1 MLFRVRRRPRA
12 RREEMLR
19 PTTWLLVLQA
29 AGGFVGAPG
38 NARSAVVRRASDADL
53 LAAAAGVGRGMAAK
67 RKNKHVNKYQKKDV
81 KEDPWERALRQ
92 AEEEDEA
99 APAPPTYA
107 LQADCFC
114 EGAALARKRR
124 SSTKPVLD
132 FDARDPSTFGFQELG
147 KVVGAHGVRGSLR
160 VDAPSAVD
168 VEMALSAAGLRYL
181 RLASRRTPRPVVV
194 ASCRELKRFGATVR
208 YVVALKGLN
217 EREEAARLAGAVLY
231 RRDEDSE
238 EPVEAYEPST
248 KLEGLS
254 VVDEHGGSLGV
265 VWDVLDPNEGAALA
279 APLLEL
285 ELTETRHCLV
295 PLDPTCVEVY
305 EGEVVLLNTGLLD
318 LAFDYAPPPPV
329 IRGLLGSGE

>member
-1 MLFRVRRRPRA
+1 M
-12 RREEMLR
+12 
-19 PTTWLLVLQA
+19 LQA
-29 AGGFVGAPG
+29 AGGFHVGAPG
-38 NARSAVVRRASDADL
+38 NARNAVVRRGSDADL

-147 KVVGAHGVRGSLR
+147 RVVGAHGVRGSLR

-181 RLASRRTPRPVVV
+181 RLASRRTPRQVVV

-208 YVVALKGLN
+208 YVLSLKGLN

-231 RRDEDSE
+231 RRDEDTE
-238 EPVEAYEPST
+238 ETVVEAYEPST

-254 VVDEHGGSLGV
+254 VVDAHGEAVGV

-285 ELTETRHCLV
+285 ELEETRHCLV

-305 EGEVVLLNTGLLD
+305 EEEVVLLNKALLD